1 MKTATAVLA
10 LATLILGG
18 AGSAAGQEPPRVPAA
33 PAPPRATRHPRAWAF
48 SMDDHHGRLG
58 VLVNTGADPA
68 MDSLGA
74 RLEAV
79 TPGGPAAKAGLK
91 AGDVIARF
99 NGIALAGAR
108 AEDEDASGPGQKLVQ
123 LARALA
129 PGDTVQI
136 EYRRGT
142 GVKKTTLVAAEVGG
156 RGRMMDMDRVE
167 LRAPHVMD

>member
-58 VLVNTGADPA
+58 VLVTTDANPA

-91 AGDVIARF
+91 AGDVITRF
-99 NGIALAGAR
+99 NGTALAGGGGGAG
-108 AEDEDASGPGQKLVQ
+108 AEDEDEP
-123 LARALA
+123 
-129 PGDTVQI
+129 
-136 EYRRGT
+136 
-142 GVKKTTLVAAEVGG
+142 
-156 RGRMMDMDRVE
+156 
-167 LRAPHVMD
+167 